1 MAQKTD
7 NLSQEIVDKL
17 KSMQTNL
24 NLAVASLGQIH
35 LKIRDTKSELT
46 SLEEEQKNIENQFD
60 VLSSEY
66 SNYIGDLEKTYPN
79 GEIDLNTGLITY
91 DSPE

>member
-24 NLAVASLGQIH
+24 NLFVASLGQMH

-46 SLEEEQKNIENQFD
+46 SLQEEQKNIENQFD
-60 VLSSEY
+60 NLSKEY
-66 SNYIGDLEKTYPN
+66 SAYIGDLEKTYPN

-91 DSPE
+91 DSAE

>member
-1 MAQKTD
+1 MVQKTD

-24 NLAVASLGQIH
+24 NLFVASLGQMH

-46 SLEEEQKNIENQFD
+46 SLQEEQKNIENQFD
-60 VLSSEY
+60 NLSKEY
-66 SNYIGDLEKTYPN
+66 SAYIGDLEKTYPN

>member
-1 MAQKTD
+1 MVQKTD

-24 NLAVASLGQIH
+24 NLFVASLGQMH

-46 SLEEEQKNIENQFD
+46 SLQEEQKNIENQFD
-60 VLSSEY
+60 NLSKEY
-66 SNYIGDLEKTYPN
+66 SSYIGDLEKTYPN